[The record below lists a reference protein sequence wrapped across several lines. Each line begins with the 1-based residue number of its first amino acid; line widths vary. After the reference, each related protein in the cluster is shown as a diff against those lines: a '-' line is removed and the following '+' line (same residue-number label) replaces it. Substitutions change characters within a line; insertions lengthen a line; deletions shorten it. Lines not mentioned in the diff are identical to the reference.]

1 MRLSERLR
9 SALPP
14 SGLLR
19 SGPEPPGRA
28 LGPGGAR
35 VLIVAGVLA
44 VAVACGY
51 LWLARPRAEPDRAPP
66 VAVSS
71 VALVASAPSSPAG
84 LLVHVLGKVRRPG
97 LVTLP
102 AGARVADAIRAAGG
116 TRPGATTG
124 ALNLARP
131 VVDGEQ
137 IPVGVAGASPLPLA
151 SGPAPP
157 GAAPSDAPVNL
168 NTATSDDLQR
178 LPGVGPVLA
187 ARILAYRTEH
197 GSFRSVDQ
205 LQEVSGI
212 GPRRFADLKS
222 QVRT

>member
-1 MRLSERLR
+1 M
-9 SALPP
+9 
-14 SGLLR
+14 
-19 SGPEPPGRA
+19 
-28 LGPGGAR
+28 
-35 VLIVAGVLA
+35 LIVAGALA

-66 VAVSS
+66 AVPSAA
-71 VALVASAPSSPAG
+71 VALVSSAPSSPAG

-97 LVTLP
+97 LVTLT

-137 IPVGVAGASPLPLA
+137 IPVGVPGASPPPPV

-157 GAAPSDAPVNL
+157 GAAPSGAPVDL

-212 GPRRFADLKS
+212 GPRRFADLKP
-222 QVRT
+222 QVRA